1 MDLSPNICRECHV
14 KDSIRDNRRKPNQE
28 DVLTIRKLTVRFG
41 GLTAVDGMDFTID
54 SLSIRGVIGPNG
66 AGKTTFFN
74 AITGFV
80 KPQAGEIFFQGE
92 SILGLPSHSIASRGI
107 IRTFQNGGVFPEM
120 SVIENVMSG
129 YHRLFTSSTAD
140 IMVGRRNARR
150 EETEMIEKAMVQLES
165 LGLAEAADKLVGDLS
180 FGQQRLVEVARALFS
195 KPKILFLDEP
205 GAGLSAGEKATLV
218 DILRETRQRQEQYI
232 VLTDHSMDF
241 IMNICDFI
249 TVMNFG
255 RRIFEGTPGE
265 IQSNSEVIDAYLGKE

>member
-1 MDLSPNICRECHV
+1 V
-14 KDSIRDNRRKPNQE
+14 KDFTKDNRRMPNQE

-92 SILGLPSHSIASRGI
+92 SILGLPSHRIASRGI

-150 EETEMIEKAMVQLES
+150 EETEMIEKAMVQLGT

-255 RRIFEGTPGE
+255 RKIFEGTPGE

>member
-1 MDLSPNICRECHV
+1 M
-14 KDSIRDNRRKPNQE
+14 KDFIRDSNIKGKE
-28 DVLTIRKLTVRFG
+28 GEMLTITGLTVSFG
-41 GLTAVDGMDFTID
+41 GLTAVDGIDFRID
-54 SLSIRGVIGPNG
+54 DRAIRGVIGPNG

-80 KPQAGEIFFQGE
+80 KPQAGRILFQGQN
-92 SILGLPSHSIASRGI
+92 ILGLPTHSIANKGI

-129 YHRLFTSSTAD
+129 YHRLFTSTISG
-140 IMVGRRNARR
+140 IVFGRRNARK
-150 EETEMIEKAMVQLES
+150 EEAEMIDRARLHLDA
-165 LGLAEAADKLVGDLS
+165 LGLAEVVDKLAGDLS

-205 GAGLSAGEKATLV
+205 GAGLSAGEKTTLV
-218 DILRETRQRQEQYI
+218 EILRETKQCQDQYI

-241 IMNICDFI
+241 IMTICDFI

-255 RRIFEGTPGE
+255 RKIFEGTPEE
-265 IQSNSEVIDAYLGKE
+265 IQNNTEVIDAYLGKE

>member
-1 MDLSPNICRECHV
+1 M
-14 KDSIRDNRRKPNQE
+14 KDSISDNSTKE
-28 DVLTIRKLTVRFG
+28 IEGEVLAISRLTVRFG
-41 GLTAVDGMDFTID
+41 GLTAVDGMDFKINNRA
-54 SLSIRGVIGPNG
+54 IRGVIGPNG

-80 KPQAGEIFFQGE
+80 KPQAGQILFQGE
-92 SILGLPSHSIASRGI
+92 NILGLPTHSIANRGI

-129 YHRLFTSSTAD
+129 YHRLFASSIPE
-140 IMVGRRNARR
+140 IMFGRRNARK
-150 EETEMIEKAMVQLES
+150 EESEMIERAMIHLKT
-165 LGLAEAADKLVGDLS
+165 LGFAEAADKLAGDLS

-218 DILRETRQRQEQYI
+218 EILRETRQGQDQYI

-241 IMNICDFI
+241 IMTICDFI

-255 RRIFEGTPGE
+255 RKIFEGTPEE
-265 IQSNSEVIDAYLGKE
+265 IQNNAEVIDAYLGKG

>member
-92 SILGLPSHSIASRGI
+92 SILGLPSHRIAGRGI

-241 IMNICDFI
+241 IMDICDFI

>member
-1 MDLSPNICRECHV
+1 M
-14 KDSIRDNRRKPNQE
+14 KDSIRNNAREPNE
-28 DVLTIRKLTVRFG
+28 EEVLTIRNLTVRFG

-54 SLSIRGVIGPNG
+54 NLSIRGVIGPNG

-80 KPQAGEIFFQGE
+80 KPQAGQILFQGE
-92 SILGLPSHSIASRGI
+92 SILGQASHSIARRGI

-129 YHRLFTSSTAD
+129 YHRLFTSSTVD
-140 IMVGRRNARR
+140 IMIGRRKARR
-150 EETEMIEKAMVQLES
+150 EEIEMIEKAMVQLETV
-165 LGLAEAADKLVGDLS
+165 GLAGAADKLVGDLS

-218 DILRETRQRQEQYI
+218 DILRETRQRQDQYI

-255 RRIFEGTPGE
+255 RKIFEGTPKE
-265 IQSNSEVIDAYLGKE
+265 IQSNSEVIDAYLGKEWEHAKD

>member
-1 MDLSPNICRECHV
+1 M

-92 SILGLPSHSIASRGI
+92 SILGLPSHRIASRGI

-255 RRIFEGTPGE
+255 RKIFEGTPGE

>member
-1 MDLSPNICRECHV
+1 M
-14 KDSIRDNRRKPNQE
+14 KDSISGNHTKGNERE
-28 DVLTIRKLTVRFG
+28 VLAIRGLTVSFG
-41 GLTAVDGMDFTID
+41 GLTAVDGMDFKID
-54 SLSIRGVIGPNG
+54 NRAIRGVIGPNG

-80 KPQAGEIFFQGE
+80 KPQAGQILFQGE
-92 SILGLPSHSIASRGI
+92 NILGLATHSIANKGI

-129 YHRLFTSSTAD
+129 YHRLYTSSISG
-140 IMVGRRNARR
+140 IMLGRRNARK
-150 EETEMIEKAMVQLES
+150 EEGEMIERAMLHLES
-165 LGLAEAADKLVGDLS
+165 LGLEEVMDKLAGDLS

-218 DILRETRQRQEQYI
+218 EILRETGQRKDQYI

-241 IMNICDFI
+241 IMTICDFI

-255 RRIFEGTPGE
+255 RKIFEGTPEE
-265 IQSNSEVIDAYLGKE
+265 IQNNSEVIDAYLGKE